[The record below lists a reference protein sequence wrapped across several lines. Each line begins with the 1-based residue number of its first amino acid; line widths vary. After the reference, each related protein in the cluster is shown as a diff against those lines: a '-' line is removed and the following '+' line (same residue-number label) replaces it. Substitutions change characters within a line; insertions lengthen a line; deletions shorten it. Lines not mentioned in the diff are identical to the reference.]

1 MEDTGAAPHSG
12 RQGEDAQARIQPR
25 RVEKTSLGGSGGVNK
40 LEAGALLLAALS
52 TPLPEKNQA
61 RDQSSQRRISRG
73 WAIEASVRGCWV
85 SPAMS
90 VIFLNMYK

>member
-25 RVEKTSLGGSGGVNK
+25 RVEETSLGGSGGVNK

-73 WAIEASVRGCWV
+73 WAIKASVRGCWV